1 MSSRSLFK
9 LFRSATRLG
18 DSGRRSNLMTKLAG
32 RRAAGLWLAS
42 LLALALIGAAC
53 SDSGP
58 TPGPATAEATQQ
70 IRTLLPPVVP
80 TATAIPTPIP
90 TATLVPTPTP
100 VPPTFTPTPVPRCV
114 LNLVPPDIDSPDS
127 TAEDEAWRFLE
138 DLTMQLS
145 PRESATDEEFR
156 AGEELD
162 CLLQE
167 IGYETRF
174 QEFDH
179 LENTISSV
187 GVDLEVLPEM
197 HAILSL
203 PIEDS
208 AEGQATGELVYVGQA
223 LEGEIGDERLDGKI
237 ALIERGVDTFQD
249 KTARVEAAG
258 ATAALIF
265 NSSEGLFE
273 GVMVDLDDLPSIPA
287 VGISRA
293 DGLAMLE
300 AVEDGGLEASV
311 AVTKIY
317 QPSRNLIAEI
327 PGGPEGQGVV
337 IVGAHYDTV
346 HFTQGAND
354 NGSGVTAVLA
364 IANHIIEN
372 DYPFT
377 VRLILFGSEEVGL
390 VGSRHYVAQ
399 LTEEERADIIA
410 MINFD
415 VPGSGTN
422 LEVWGDPGLTLAA
435 VAVAAQ
441 SDILLSENLTRGSSR
456 SDHRPFHDAG
466 APAIIVTANDIS
478 RINSPRDTLEFVDPQ
493 LVAWAAEVGVGLLD
507 YLAQTHMSESSE
519 IEATP
524 VQ

>member
-1 MSSRSLFK
+1 M
-9 LFRSATRLG
+9 ARLVG
-18 DSGRRSNLMTKLAG
+18 L
-32 RRAAGLWLAS
+32 RAVGLWLFG

-53 SDSGP
+53 SDSEP
-58 TPGPATAEATQQ
+58 TPSPATAVPTQLPV
-70 IRTLLPPVVP
+70 TLTPPVVP

-100 VPPTFTPTPVPRCV
+100 VPPTFTPTPVPRCQ
-114 LNLVPPDIDSPDS
+114 LALVPPDIDSPDS
-127 TAEDEAWRFLE
+127 TPEDEAWRFLE

-179 LENTISSV
+179 LANVISSAV
-187 GVDLEVLPEM
+187 VDPEA
-197 HAILSL
+197 HPDLAAILSF

-208 AEGQATGELVYVGQA
+208 AEGQATGELVYVGRA
-223 LEGEIGDERLDGKI
+223 LEGDIGDERLDGKI

-265 NSSEGLFE
+265 NSVEGLFE

-311 AVTKIY
+311 AVTKILR
-317 QPSRNLIAEI
+317 PSRNLIAEI

-364 IANHIIEN
+364 VANHIIEN

-399 LTEEERADIIA
+399 LTEEERAEIIA

-415 VPGSGTN
+415 VPGSGLT
-422 LEVWGDPGLTLAA
+422 LESWGDPGLTAAATAIAEDRGITFWESLA
-435 VAVAAQ
+435 
-441 SDILLSENLTRGSSR
+441 RGRSN
-456 SDHRPFHDAG
+456 SDHRPFDEAG
-466 APAIIVTANDIS
+466 VPVIIVTADDIS

-493 LVAWAAEVGVGLLD
+493 LVAWAAELGVGLLD
-507 YLAQTHMSESSE
+507 HLAETHMSESPES
-519 IEATP
+519 EATP
-524 VQ
+524 VP

>member
-1 MSSRSLFK
+1 M
-9 LFRSATRLG
+9 
-18 DSGRRSNLMTKLAG
+18 
-32 RRAAGLWLAS
+32 
-42 LLALALIGAAC
+42 ALALIGAAC
-53 SDSGP
+53 SEP
-58 TPGPATAEATQQ
+58 TPEPATAEPTQQ
-70 IRTLLPPVVP
+70 IRTLLPLTVA

-90 TATLVPTPTP
+90 TATLVPTPPP
-100 VPPTFTPTPVPRCV
+100 VPPTFTPTPVPRCQ
-114 LNLVPPDIDSPDS
+114 LSLVPPDIDSPDS

-138 DLTMQLS
+138 DLTLQLS

-179 LENTISSV
+179 LANVISAV
-187 GVDLEVLPEM
+187 GIDTEVLPEM
-197 HAILSL
+197 HTILSL

-208 AEGQATGELVYVGQA
+208 AEGQATGELVYVGRA
-223 LEGEIGDERLDGKI
+223 LEGDIGDERLDGKI
-237 ALIERGVDTFQD
+237 ALIERGGDTFQD
-249 KTARVEAAG
+249 KIARVEAAG
-258 ATAALIF
+258 ASATLIF
-265 NSSEGLFE
+265 NTVEGLFG
-273 GVMVDLDDLPSIPA
+273 GVTVDLDDLPSIPA

-293 DGLAMLE
+293 DGLALLE

-364 IANHIIEN
+364 ITNHIIEN

-399 LTEEERADIIA
+399 LTEEERAEIIA

-415 VPGSGTN
+415 APGSGLT
-422 LEVWGDPGLTLAA
+422 LESWGDPGLTAA
-435 VAVAAQ
+435 ATAIAEDRGITFAE
-441 SDILLSENLTRGSSR
+441 SLTRGRSN
-456 SDHRPFHDAG
+456 SDHRPFDEAGDARHHCHRRRYIPYKLATRHSG
-466 APAIIVTANDIS
+466 IRRSAVS
-478 RINSPRDTLEFVDPQ
+478 C
-493 LVAWAAEVGVGLLD
+493 VGG
-507 YLAQTHMSESSE
+507 
-519 IEATP
+519 
-524 VQ
+524 

>member
-1 MSSRSLFK
+1 MP
-9 LFRSATRLG
+9 
-18 DSGRRSNLMTKLAG
+18 LAV
-32 RRAAGLWLAS
+32 A
-42 LLALALIGAAC
+42 
-53 SDSGP
+53 
-58 TPGPATAEATQQ
+58 
-70 IRTLLPPVVP
+70 

-100 VPPTFTPTPVPRCV
+100 VPPTFTPMPVPRCQ
-114 LNLVPPDIDSPDS
+114 LSLVPPDIDSPDS
-127 TAEDEAWRFLE
+127 TPEDEAWRFLE
-138 DLTMQLS
+138 DLTLQLS

-179 LENTISSV
+179 LANVISAV
-187 GVDLEVLPEM
+187 GIDTEVLPEM
-197 HAILSL
+197 HTILSL
-203 PIEDS
+203 PIQDS
-208 AEGQATGELVYVGQA
+208 AEGQATGELVYVGRA
-223 LEGEIGDERLDGKI
+223 LEGDIGDERLDGKI
-237 ALIERGVDTFQD
+237 ALIERGGDTFQD
-249 KTARVEAAG
+249 KIARVEAAG
-258 ATAALIF
+258 ASATLIF
-265 NSSEGLFE
+265 NTVEGLFG
-273 GVMVDLDDLPSIPA
+273 GVTVDLDDLPSIPA

-293 DGLAMLE
+293 DGLALLE

-311 AVTKIY
+311 TVTKIY

-337 IVGAHYDTV
+337 ILGAHYDTV

-399 LTEEERADIIA
+399 LTEQERSEIIA

-415 VPGSGTN
+415 VPGSGLT
-422 LEVWGDPGLTLAA
+422 LESWGDPGLTAA
-435 VAVAAQ
+435 ATAIAEDRGITFAE
-441 SDILLSENLTRGSSR
+441 SLTRARSN
-456 SDHRPFHDAG
+456 SDHRPFDEAG
-466 APAIIVTANDIS
+466 VPVIIVTANDTS
-478 RINSPRDTLEFVDPQ
+478 RINSPRDTLEFVDPR
-493 LVAWAAEVGVGLLD
+493 LVAWAAEVGIGLLD
-507 YLAQTHMSESSE
+507 YLAQAHMSESSE
-519 IEATP
+519 TEATP
-524 VQ
+524 VP

>member
-1 MSSRSLFK
+1 MSSHKISN
-9 LFRSATRLG
+9 LFRRASRPNDSSGGLSSMARLVG
-18 DSGRRSNLMTKLAG
+18 L
-32 RRAAGLWLAS
+32 RAVGLWLFG

-53 SDSGP
+53 SDSAP
-58 TPGPATAEATQQ
+58 TPEPATAEPTQQ

-80 TATAIPTPIP
+80 TATPTPSP
-90 TATLVPTPTP
+90 TATPTLVPTPTP
-100 VPPTFTPTPVPRCV
+100 VPPTFTPTPVPRCQ
-114 LNLVPPDIDSPDS
+114 LALVPPDIDSS
-127 TAEDEAWRFLE
+127 TSTPENEAWRFLE
-138 DLTMQLS
+138 ALTLQLS

-179 LENTISSV
+179 LANVISSAV
-187 GVDLEVLPEM
+187 VDPEA
-197 HAILSL
+197 HPDLAAILSF

-208 AEGQATGELVYVGQA
+208 AEGQATGELVYVGRA
-223 LEGEIGDERLDGKI
+223 LEDDIGDERLDGKI
-237 ALIERGVDTFQD
+237 ALIEQGGDTFQG

-265 NSSEGLFE
+265 NSVEGLFE
-273 GVMVDLDDLPSIPA
+273 GVVDLDDLPSIPA

-293 DGLAMLE
+293 DGLALLE
-300 AVEDGGLEASV
+300 AVEDGGLEALV

-317 QPSRNLIAEI
+317 RPSRNLIAEI

-354 NGSGVTAVLA
+354 NGSGVTTILA
-364 IANHIIEN
+364 IANHIIDN
-372 DYPFT
+372 DYPFA

-390 VGSRHYVAQ
+390 VGSRHFVAQ

-410 MINFD
+410 MLNFD

-435 VAVAAQ
+435 VAAAEQ
-441 SDILLSENLTRGSSR
+441 SDILLSENLTRRSSR
-456 SDHRPFHDAG
+456 SDHRAFYDAG
-466 APAIIVTANDIS
+466 VPVIIVTADDIS
-478 RINSPRDTLEFVDPQ
+478 RINSSRDTLEFVDPR
-493 LVAWAAEVGVGLLD
+493 LIAWAAEVGIGLLD
-507 YLAQTHMSESSE
+507 HLAETQQAQLTET
-519 IEATP
+519 EATP
-524 VQ
+524 VP